1 MQGLS
6 SRKEFNELIINT
18 DSKSRTLESSG
29 QGKGYTYY
37 IATTTTKDRFLKKVY
52 ENINVESDEY

>member
-18 DSKSRTLESSG
+18 DSKSRILPSSG
-29 QGKGYTYY
+29 KEKAYSYY
-37 IATTTTKDRFLKKVY
+37 IATTTTKDRFLKKIY
-52 ENINVESDEY
+52 ENIDTGEGNY